1 MLILILIF
9 TIGGNMNSFIR
20 YCTAGLVGVLT
31 FLSLSAYANITVL
44 AWPGGPAEGAL
55 KKVVD
60 NYNKSSDSQVELLY
74 FSRDNFFDKM
84 LADVAAGSKDFDVM
98 LTATYSLGKYAPF
111 MTPINDL
118 INDEVLST
126 FSQGAIDTQTYQGKV
141 YGMPTDLSLHFLY
154 YREDLINELL
164 ENSSWQDTYASISSE
179 YLGKA
184 MKPKAAEDWNWDDF
198 MAAALF
204 FTRSINPDSPVP
216 YGTVLQMKNLLFNIM
231 IWQGTAASYGGDWR
245 DADGNITIDSD
256 AYRRG
261 LKIYR
266 ALFDAEATP
275 ADSLSYEYA
284 EANAAFGSGKVAF
297 YTQWSAAYADFIKP
311 GEYPAIEG
319 QFTITHQ
326 PAGDMGPKTHFHSLG
341 LGINANSEKQDEAR
355 AFLSYLGSNEAMS
368 MFLIEGGQPPVTDPI
383 MNAHAGDRLDMLMM
397 AEHTAKYGKVMN
409 GGTEGFAFSV
419 YSNMAENFTA
429 YWAGDMELDT
439 AIANVTKFL
448 EAEFA
453 K

>member
-1 MLILILIF
+1 MKSFFNYLNTALI
-9 TIGGNMNSFIR
+9 TI
-20 YCTAGLVGVLT
+20 LT
-31 FLSLSAYANITVL
+31 FLSLSVSANITVL
-44 AWPGGPAEGAL
+44 AWPGGPAEEAL
-55 KKVVD
+55 RKVVD
-60 NYNKSSDSQVELLY
+60 NYNKSSDSKAELLY

-126 FSQGAIDTQTYQGKV
+126 FSQGAIDTQTYQGTV
-141 YGMPTDLSLHFLY
+141 YGLPTDLSLHFLY

-164 ENSSWQDTYASISSE
+164 SNSSWQETYAKISSE
-179 YLGKA
+179 YLGKE
-184 MKPKAAEDWNWDDF
+184 MKPKAADDWNWDDF
-198 MAAALF
+198 VASALF
-204 FTRSINPDSPVP
+204 FTRSINPESPVP

-245 DADGNITIDSD
+245 DANGNITIDSD

-266 ALFDAEATP
+266 DLFDAEATP

-319 QFTITHQ
+319 KFTITNQ

-341 LGINANSEKQDEAR
+341 LGINSNSDKQDEAR
-355 AFLSYLGSNEAMS
+355 AFLSYLGTNEAMS

-409 GGTEGFAFSV
+409 GGTEGGAFSV

-448 EAEFA
+448 ETEFA